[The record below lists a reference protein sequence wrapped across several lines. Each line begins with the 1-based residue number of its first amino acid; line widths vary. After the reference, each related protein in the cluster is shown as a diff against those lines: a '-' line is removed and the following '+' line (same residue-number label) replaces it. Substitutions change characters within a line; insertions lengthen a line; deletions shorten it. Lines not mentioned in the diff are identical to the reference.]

1 MKINSLMD
9 GLRILNVREVNVFL
23 LGGRIYSGKPVNLPD
38 KFNLAVISVTKHP
51 RQNIVDV
58 VLDYDLREDTK
69 TPQELQGTEVT
80 EETEHSEDT
89 KMPDFNRLKS
99 FLGVKIDDI
108 DDCRQ
113 TLEVF
118 GCLNSS
124 PNIKHKVL
132 DYLNGKQDAFMEIL
146 DFLVDSKSL
155 KDGVEPN
162 EDTLDY

>member
-1 MKINSLMD
+1 MKINTLMD
-9 GLRILNVREVNVFL
+9 DLRILNIREVNVFL
-23 LGGRIYSGKPVNLPD
+23 FGGRIYSGEPANLPD
-38 KFNLAVISVTKHP
+38 KFNLDVISVTKHP

-69 TPQELQGTEVT
+69 TPQESEAN

-89 KMPDFNRLKS
+89 KMPDFDRLKS

-146 DFLVDSKSL
+146 GFLVDSKSL

>member
-9 GLRILNVREVNVFL
+9 GLRILNVRAVNVFL
-23 LGGRIYSGKPVNLPD
+23 FGGRIYSGEPANLPD
-38 KFNLAVISVTKHP
+38 KFNLDVISVTKHP

-69 TPQELQGTEVT
+69 TPQESEAN

-89 KMPDFNRLKS
+89 KMPDFDRLKS

-146 DFLVDSKSL
+146 GFLVDSKSL

>member
-1 MKINSLMD
+1 MKINSLMED
-9 GLRILNVREVNVFL
+9 LRILNIRAVNVFL
-23 LGGRIYSGKPVNLPD
+23 FGGRIYSGEPANLPD
-38 KFNLAVISVTKHP
+38 KFNLDVTSVTKHP

-69 TPQELQGTEVT
+69 TPQELQETEVN
-80 EETEHSEDT
+80 EETEPEDT
-89 KMPDFNRLKS
+89 KMPDFDRLKS

-146 DFLVDSKSL
+146 GFLVDSKSL
-155 KDGVEPN
+155 KDGEEPN

>member
-1 MKINSLMD
+1 MED
-9 GLRILNVREVNVFL
+9 LRVLNIRNVNVFL
-23 LGGRIYSGKPVNLPD
+23 FGGRIYSGEPSTLPD
-38 KFNLAVISVTKHP
+38 RFNLDVISVTKHP

-69 TPQELQGTEVT
+69 TPQELQETEAN
-80 EETEHSEDT
+80 EETEPEDT
-89 KMPDFNRLKS
+89 KMPDFDRLKS

-146 DFLVDSKSL
+146 GFLVDSKSL
-155 KDGVEPN
+155 KDGEEQN

>member
-1 MKINSLMD
+1 MKINSLMED
-9 GLRILNVREVNVFL
+9 LRILNVRAVNVFL
-23 LGGRIYSGKPVNLPD
+23 FGGRIYSGEPANLPD
-38 KFNLAVISVTKHP
+38 KFNLDVTSVTKHP

-69 TPQELQGTEVT
+69 TPQELQESEAN

-89 KMPDFNRLKS
+89 KMPDFDRLRS

-146 DFLVDSKSL
+146 GFLVDSKSL

-162 EDTLDY
+162 EDKLDY

>member
-1 MKINSLMD
+1 MED
-9 GLRILNVREVNVFL
+9 LRVLNVRAVNVFL
-23 LGGRIYSGKPVNLPD
+23 FGGRIYSGEPANLPD
-38 KFNLAVISVTKHP
+38 KFNLDVISVTKHP

-69 TPQELQGTEVT
+69 TPQELQESEVN
-80 EETEHSEDT
+80 EGT
-89 KMPDFNRLKS
+89 KMSNLEKLKG

-146 DFLVDSKSL
+146 GFLDDSKSL
-155 KDGVEPN
+155 KDGEEQN